1 MGDDLIG
8 AVLGDYEVE
17 QHIARGGMGEVYRG
31 RQVSLDR
38 SVAIKVLPLE
48 LCADHDY
55 IDRFLREAR
64 AAAHLNHPNIIQI
77 FDAGVSDNIYFFVME
92 LVEGKNLG
100 QILREQGRIKE
111 HEALYMIQQ
120 VAEGLAFAHKMGVI
134 HRDVKPENIMVTN
147 HGAVKIGDLGLA
159 RWKPNEFEVNMS
171 SSGITM
177 GTPNYIS
184 PEQIYG
190 LKDIDARADVYS
202 LGMTLYH
209 LLAGRPAFAG
219 ATPSKIM
226 AQHLSDPIPPLKNSL
241 SDVSQDTTDL
251 VDAMT
256 AKERGDRI
264 QDMAEVAEI
273 IAQMLGYERT
283 VTPRRGLPG
292 TAQAESGKKSRN
304 SRRNIW
310 LTGANSVVVII
321 LVGLFLALVGIEY
334 WKTHRNSSDAR
345 MLEHQ
350 QPQETEEMLH
360 EDEADQTI
368 PTSLPVTVSSHELQ
382 SDDLKSVVK
391 ETNVHPGESSALKKI
406 PASSKPD
413 DPRKVFPQPSQ
424 VGSLP
429 ERKSVPPEGIPA
441 TAEKAPPAELRI
453 LGPKFLRGLT
463 ISSRPSGQKP
473 SKSRNEPPVGT
484 ASPSDFLVGAS
495 STHGD
500 SKTLLRV
507 EHPDFPQRILKCS
520 SATLELT
527 LTSCSKDVR
536 DLEIEVCELLQPW
549 GVSSLDGETNWEWA
563 SLSRR
568 IRWWKPGASSNISD
582 YIPKA
587 FPNADAPGQ
596 NRFKITPEAL
606 NHPLRFNIL
615 TGSQQQNSDVNMKEK
630 FGWII
635 QAVRGAGEVCLAP
648 VDDSSGP
655 CVVIL
660 NPPSVDSLQTVDGF
674 VR

>member
-8 AVLGDYEVE
+8 DVLGDYEVE
-17 QHIARGGMGEVYRG
+17 QHIARGGMGDVYRG

-38 SVAIKVLPLE
+38 SVAIKVLPSE

-77 FDAGVSDNIYFFVME
+77 FDAGVSDSIYFFVME

-111 HEALYMIQQ
+111 REALYMIQQ
-120 VAEGLAFAHKMGVI
+120 VAEGLAFAHKMGVV

-159 RWKPNEFEVNMS
+159 RWKPNEFETNMS

-226 AQHLSDPIPPLKNSL
+226 AQHLSDPIPPLKDSL
-241 SDVSQDTTDL
+241 PDVSQDATDL

-273 IAQMLGYERT
+273 IAQMLGHERT

-292 TAQAESGKKSRN
+292 AAQAESDKKSRS
-304 SRRNIW
+304 SRRDIW
-310 LTGANSVVVII
+310 LIRVNSMVVII
-321 LVGLFLALVGIEY
+321 LVGLFLALAGIEY
-334 WKTHRNSSDAR
+334 WKIQRTISDAR

-350 QPQETEEMLH
+350 QPQETEEPQMEITDEMLH
-360 EDEADQTI
+360 EDEADRAVPSVLEIEPLKSI
-368 PTSLPVTVSSHELQ
+368 PTSLPVTISRYEIP

-391 ETNVHPGESSALKKI
+391 ETNE
-406 PASSKPD
+406 
-413 DPRKVFPQPSQ
+413 PSQ

-429 ERKSVPPEGIPA
+429 ERMSVTPEGIPA
-441 TAEKAPPAELRI
+441 TTEKAPPVELRI
-453 LGPKFLRGLT
+453 LGPKFIRSLT
-463 ISSRPSGQKP
+463 ISSMPPGPKP
-473 SKSRNEPPVGT
+473 AKSKNAPVVGT
-484 ASPSDFLVGAS
+484 ASPSDLLVGAS

-507 EHPDFPQRILKCS
+507 EHPDFHQNLLKCS
-520 SATLELT
+520 SATLELMPT
-527 LTSCSKDVR
+527 GCTRDVR
-536 DLEIEVCELLQPW
+536 DLEIEVCELLKPW
-549 GVSSLDGETNWEWA
+549 GMTSSDGETNWEWA
-563 SLSRR
+563 LLSRR
-568 IRWWKPGASSNISD
+568 IRWGKPGAGSNISD
-582 YIPKA
+582 YVPKA
-587 FPNADAPGQ
+587 FPNVDAPGQ

-606 NHPLRFNIL
+606 NHPLRLNIL
-615 TGSQQQNSDVNMKEK
+615 TGSRQQNGDVNVKEK

-635 QAVRGAGEVCLAP
+635 QVVRGSGEVFLTP
-648 VDDSSGP
+648 VDNSSGP